1 MTIRSYLQVLRKR
14 WRFMLAFVVLGVIG
28 GLAISFASPV
38 TYGTTA
44 TSFVAIQRSSDDAT
58 SIYQTSQFAMQR
70 VKSYTSV
77 VNSPAV
83 LQPVIDE
90 LKLGGTVAD
99 LNKRVSADAPPDTV
113 LIDVTAEAPTAK
125 EAADIANAVSVNL
138 GREIERLE
146 SPRSGDGV
154 SPVKVTLTVPASPP
168 AAPVAPRKTVNLVLG
183 LLLGL
188 ALGVVASVIR
198 DTQDTTVRAEDI
210 EELTGRT
217 PLGIVGYNPEF
228 AETPL
233 VVLES
238 GPSTEE
244 FRTIRTNLQFTDV
257 DHPPRRIVV
266 TSAVASE
273 GKTTVAC
280 NLALTLARSGSVCL
294 VEADMRRPKVT
305 DYLGLDG
312 SIGLSNLLAGQY
324 ELDDVLVSW
333 RRGTLMVLPAGTTPP
348 DPSQLLASNTMTS
361 LLERLT
367 ERYDYVIFDAPPV
380 LPVSD
385 AVILASSTDG
395 VLFVSRFGSTRR
407 DRVEHALEQLAAVR
421 SRLIGTVLTFVPARS
436 HRQLRGH
443 DYSYSYVA
451 PSASEAASDGSPQ
464 PGAEVP
470 AGPGGVA
477 AAPGVT
483 ADESFGSS
491 TSEWLAGTTDAGSAD
506 AGHPVADPDPSG
518 ESAQPGEVSGTRKE
532 RKLGRG
538 LVRRHYVG
546 QHVTETAEADVAAE
560 ARRSEGSTDS
570 DDEARAGW
578 GGEIEDVPAHTAG
591 AGLSGT

>member
-14 WRFMLAFVVLGVIG
+14 WRLMLTFIVLGGIG

-38 TYGTTA
+38 TYGANA
-44 TSFVAIQRSSDDAT
+44 TSFVAIQRSSDDST

-77 VNSPAV
+77 VDSPAV

-99 LNKRVSADAPPDTV
+99 LRKRVSADNPTDTV
-113 LIDVTAEAPTAK
+113 LIDVSAQAPTANQ
-125 EAADIANAVSVNL
+125 AADIANAVSINL
-138 GREIERLE
+138 GKEIERLE
-146 SPRSGDGV
+146 SPRSGNGV
-154 SPVKVTLTVPASPP
+154 SPVKVSVSVPASPP
-168 AAPVAPRKTVNLVLG
+168 AAPMAPRKTVNLVLG

-188 ALGVVASVIR
+188 ALGVVACVIR
-198 DTQDTTVRAEDI
+198 DSQDTTVRGEDI
-210 EELTGRT
+210 EELTGRM
-217 PLGIVGYNPEF
+217 PLGVVGYNPDF
-228 AETPL
+228 ADTPL

-238 GPSTEE
+238 GPSTEA

-257 DHPPRRIVV
+257 DHPPRCIVV

-280 NLALTLARSGSVCL
+280 NLALTLAPSGSVCL

-312 SIGLSNLLAGQY
+312 TIGLSNLLAGQY

-333 RRGTLMVLPAGTTPP
+333 RRGALMVLPAGTAPP

-367 ERYDYVIFDAPPV
+367 ERFDYVIFDAPPV

-385 AVILASSTDG
+385 AVILASATDG
-395 VLFVSRFGSTRR
+395 VLFVSRFGSTKR
-407 DRVEHALEQLAAVR
+407 DRVERALEQLATVR
-421 SRLIGTVLTFVPARS
+421 SRLIGTVLTFVPVRS

-443 DYSYSYVA
+443 DYNYSYVA
-451 PSASEAASDGSPQ
+451 TNASAEQPSPVPVPSASGD
-464 PGAEVP
+464 P
-470 AGPGGVA
+470 AGA
-477 AAPGVT
+477 AGPSDAGP
-483 ADESFGSS
+483 DESFGSS
-491 TSEWLAGTTDAGSAD
+491 TSEWLGSGADTGSLGTG
-506 AGHPVADPDPSG
+506 GERPVAPPDRSDGPV
-518 ESAQPGEVSGTRKE
+518 QPGAAKTTRKE
-532 RKLGRG
+532 RRFARSRYL
-538 LVRRHYVG
+538 G
-546 QHVTETAEADVAAE
+546 QHVSELDEAEGVRDAHPAE
-560 ARRSEGSTDS
+560 DSTDL
-570 DDEARAGW
+570 DDRGRTGPRDGTDDAP
-578 GGEIEDVPAHTAG
+578 VHVAG
-591 AGLSGT
+591 AGLGGT